1 MVIEIAKQI
10 DEIQALCEKH
20 KVKELSALENPS
32 LQKDQIHFLVKF
44 DANIPTM
51 RYADNYCQLQDGL
64 SALFGKTVTLWF
76 EKSFPDLKQ
85 LEEVKQSKR
94 LLFEV

>member
-1 MVIEIAKQI
+1 MVIEIAKHI
-10 DEIQALCEKH
+10 NRVQALCEKH
-20 KVKELSALENPS
+20 KVKELSIIDNPT
-32 LQKDQIHFLVKF
+32 LQKDQIHFMVRF

-51 RYADNYCQLQDGL
+51 HYADNYCQLQDEFN
-64 SALFGKTVTLWF
+64 SLFGKTVTLWF
-76 EKSFPDLKQ
+76 EKSFVDIRQ